1 MNVITRSM
9 FGQGITGE
17 QLEAVAR
24 LVPDILSY
32 LNTRAFTPFVP
43 DWVPLPVDYK
53 YERNYAELK
62 ELVQSLIDSRRQQL
76 GSDLI
81 SMLLNSVD
89 DETAEQMNDD
99 QLFDEGMTIFA
110 AGFETTA
117 TTLTWLWHILE
128 QHPEVTDR
136 IRDEVD
142 SVLGRRTPNVTDIPN
157 LTYIKM
163 VISECLRMFP
173 PIPLLPRTSIDED
186 YIGMNRLPANATIL
200 LFYYGLHHNPQV
212 WDAPDEFRP
221 SRFNPDTVSRQTKSA
236 WLPFSAGPRK
246 CLGDEFAMM
255 EAILATAMITQR
267 FEVTVT
273 GKGAH
278 SLMSNATNVNRQDW
292 TRIVQ
297 VVASGQRPCWDEHG
311 GSSPT
316 TGRPGPGEPVCRPP
330 DSGASPGIPDER
342 SG

>member
-53 YERNYAELK
+53 FERNYAELK

-99 QLFDEGMTIFA
+99 QLFEGMTIFA

-142 SVLGRRTPNVTDIPN
+142 SVLGRRTPKCNGYP
-157 LTYIKM
+157 LT
-163 VISECLRMFP
+163 
-173 PIPLLPRTSIDED
+173 
-186 YIGMNRLPANATIL
+186 
-200 LFYYGLHHNPQV
+200 
-212 WDAPDEFRP
+212 
-221 SRFNPDTVSRQTKSA
+221 
-236 WLPFSAGPRK
+236 
-246 CLGDEFAMM
+246 
-255 EAILATAMITQR
+255 
-267 FEVTVT
+267 
-273 GKGAH
+273 
-278 SLMSNATNVNRQDW
+278 
-292 TRIVQ
+292 
-297 VVASGQRPCWDEHG
+297 
-311 GSSPT
+311 
-316 TGRPGPGEPVCRPP
+316 
-330 DSGASPGIPDER
+330 
-342 SG
+342 